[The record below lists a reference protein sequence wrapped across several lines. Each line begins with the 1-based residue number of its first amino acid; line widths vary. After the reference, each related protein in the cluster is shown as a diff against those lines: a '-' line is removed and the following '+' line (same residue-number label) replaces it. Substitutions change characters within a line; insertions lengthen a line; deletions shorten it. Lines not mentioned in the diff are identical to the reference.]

1 MRIAHFGTFDVE
13 NYGDLLFPL
22 ILERRLSDIC
32 EEIVHVSPAGGPPVW
47 RDCVPTVGFDEFLED
62 PGRIDGVIIG
72 GGQIVRTAPTSLE
85 VYDRGGVSA
94 FTTYPSIW
102 LGAAYVAAQ
111 HDVPLCW
118 NVPGVSTD
126 FGPVAAQLVRWTA
139 SVTDYLAVRDE
150 AGRRSLEKA
159 GVSQDMNVAPDSAA
173 EVSEL
178 WGEEEIS
185 AAYRQVFARHD
196 RPVPEHTLTF
206 HVNSRWAGEE
216 AAAVAA
222 RIDRICKGAGAVPI
236 LLGIGPC
243 HGDDEVQRRV
253 SREMSTGPLVV
264 DRPQSLL
271 EVTAC
276 IARSDAYFGSS
287 LHGMIAACSFGTRG
301 VLVASSEDNKYAG
314 FLDHLGLSYRLVESW
329 SEAEQLAEDLFST
342 SRAPCKLTLDT
353 IRPTLDEHW
362 NRIRE
367 TLTGYREHQP
377 QNDKQAA
384 VEQLRL
390 IGEDRFSNLQFFRP
404 LLTEQLEESHI
415 KLQALRRDLE
425 EESAKLQQERRKL
438 REESRGLREERQE
451 LRKERQR
458 LKEERQRTKEVRHEL
473 NIANRD
479 VLQLTRWLETLD
491 NGISALLQ
499 SRQWKIGNTAG
510 ELYRRATRKSAETTV
525 DEHLEEVLQK
535 FRAWRGGGRNQ

>member
-1 MRIAHFGTFDVE
+1 MTEKSSQLKVAHFGTFDVE

-32 EEIVHVSPAGGPPVW
+32 EEVVHVSPAGGPPVW
-47 RDCVPTVGFDEFLED
+47 RDCVPTIGFDEFLENS
-62 PGRIDGVIIG
+62 GNIDGVIIG

-102 LGAAYVAAQ
+102 LGAAYVAAR

-126 FGPVAAQLVRWTA
+126 FGPVAAQLMQWTA

-150 AGRRSLEKA
+150 AGRRSLERA
-159 GVSQDMNVAPDSAA
+159 GVSQDINVAPDSAA
-173 EVSEL
+173 ELSDL
-178 WGEEEIS
+178 WDEEEIS
-185 AAYRQVFARHD
+185 SAYHQVFTRRD
-196 RPVPEHTLTF
+196 RRVPERTLAF
-206 HVNSRWAGEE
+206 HVNSRWVGEE
-216 AAAVAA
+216 AATVAA

-243 HGDDEVQRRV
+243 HGDDEVQRWV

-329 SEAEQLAEDLFST
+329 AEAEERSEEFFATPGARWKSALDAARPVLDDHWDQL
-342 SRAPCKLTLDT
+342 
-353 IRPTLDEHW
+353 
-362 NRIRE
+362 RE
-367 TLTGYREHQP
+367 TLANSEKEP
-377 QNDKQAA
+377 QNGKLAAIERLQHISEDRLHNLQLFQPFLVEKLEETNIKLHLLRRTLEKERAKLRLDHQKLRWNRQNLMLLRRWMSSVDEATQDLWTSKQWRVGHAIGELWRRILRRPKERGA
-384 VEQLRL
+384 QEQLDSQL
-390 IGEDRFSNLQFFRP
+390 QRFRDWN
-404 LLTEQLEESHI
+404 EEF
-415 KLQALRRDLE
+415 
-425 EESAKLQQERRKL
+425 ER
-438 REESRGLREERQE
+438 SG
-451 LRKERQR
+451 
-458 LKEERQRTKEVRHEL
+458 
-473 NIANRD
+473 D
-479 VLQLTRWLETLD
+479 PPPD
-491 NGISALLQ
+491 DG
-499 SRQWKIGNTAG
+499 
-510 ELYRRATRKSAETTV
+510 
-525 DEHLEEVLQK
+525 
-535 FRAWRGGGRNQ
+535 